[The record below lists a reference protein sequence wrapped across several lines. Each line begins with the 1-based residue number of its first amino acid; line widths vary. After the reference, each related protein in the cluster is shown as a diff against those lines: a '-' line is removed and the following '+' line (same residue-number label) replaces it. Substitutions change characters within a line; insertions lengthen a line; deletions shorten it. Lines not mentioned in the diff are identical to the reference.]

1 MNALRL
7 LAAAAMFA
15 TAMSGTA
22 QAADTTAAVA
32 AVRAAADAADNQLV
46 DQRRAVW
53 AGLDAAQKASF
64 TLPVRVYY
72 EDTDAGGVVYYANYL
87 KFCERARTD
96 WLRAIGFEQRQLA
109 AEQNLVFVVRTVK
122 ETRRKDGSYI
132 RFDENAVVIIN
143 DSGEP
148 RATRIFGPVARE
160 LREKRYMKIVSLAP
174 EVI

>member
-22 QAADTTAAVA
+22 QAADTTAVVA

-64 TLPVRVYY
+64 ART
-72 EDTDAGGVVYYANYL
+72 
-87 KFCERARTD
+87 ERA
-96 WLRAIGFEQRQLA
+96 WLNGGRA
-109 AEQNLVFVVRTVK
+109 AEEAKCLAGSPAPTPLVEQTCRLQVTERHLAQLT
-122 ETRRKDGSYI
+122 
-132 RFDENAVVIIN
+132 A
-143 DSGEP
+143 P
-148 RATRIFGPVARE
+148 
-160 LREKRYMKIVSLAP
+160 IVQASADR
-174 EVI
+174 